1 MFRDPELLHLLGAV
15 SNDLTITALVLIEND
30 SNKETSWFKNQT
42 TLNNFEFATVILYL
56 VANWPSDVKTYFKGC
71 GYI

>member
-1 MFRDPELLHLLGAV
+1 VFRDPELLHLLGAV

-42 TLNNFEFATVILYL
+42 T
-56 VANWPSDVKTYFKGC
+56 
-71 GYI
+71 